1 MKNYLSINS
10 LIPSFNKVLNIPGD
24 KSLSIRWVLLAS
36 QAIGKSKAYNLLES
50 DDVTSAII
58 SMRKLGVE
66 ILKKKRGCYEIN
78 GVGLSGF
85 KHKDNLNLNAGNSG
99 TFARLLCGTLAGN
112 IMNVNV
118 TGDSSLSKRDFS
130 RVVKPLKLFGIQIKT
145 NKNKLPITIKGTK
158 YLRPIFYKEEKG
170 SAQVKSAILLASLNT
185 PGQTVIKSKI
195 SRNHTEL
202 MFKNCLKIPLKLKK
216 YKNYE
221 IIKVD
226 GKTNYKGFN
235 YNIPGDISSAA
246 FFIALT
252 TLANNSQLKMKNVNY
267 NKSRIG
273 IIEILKKMKAKI
285 QITNIKNYKGERVA
299 DIFVTSSNNLIGI
312 DCPKSLNTKS
322 IDEFLIIFLV
332 CAKAK
337 GISRFIGINELRQK
351 ESDRLKMAAKFLKS
365 IGIKVDEKFD
375 SLKIYGNPNLKI
387 KKKVIIKNF
396 LKDHRVFMMSC
407 VAALTLGGNFKIYD
421 KNSINSSFPKFLD
434 LLKKLGAKI
443 DNKHL
448 N

>member
-10 LIPSFNKVLNIPGD
+10 LIPKFNKVLNVPGD

-50 DDVTSAII
+50 DDVINAIV
-58 SMRKLGVE
+58 SMRKLGVK
-66 ILKKKRGCYEIN
+66 ILKKKDCYEIN

-85 KHKDNLNLNAGNSG
+85 SHKNNLNLDAGNSG
-99 TFARLLCGTLAGN
+99 TFARLLCGALAGN
-112 IMNVNV
+112 IMNVKV

-130 RVVKPLKLFGIQIKT
+130 RVVKPLELFGINIKT
-145 NKNKLPITIKGTK
+145 NRNKMPITIRGSKF
-158 YLRPIFYKEEKG
+158 LRPIFYSEEKG

-185 PGQTVIKSKI
+185 PGQTIVKSKI

-202 MFKNCLKIPLKLKK
+202 MFKNCLNIPMKLKK

-221 IIKVD
+221 IIKVE

-252 TLANNSQLKMKNVNY
+252 ILANKSSIKMKNVNY

-285 QITNIKNYKGERVA
+285 KITNIKNYKGEKVA
-299 DIFVTSSNNLIGI
+299 DISVTSSKNLIGI
-312 DCPKSLNTKS
+312 NCPKSLNTKS
-322 IDEFLIIFLV
+322 IDEFLIIFLI

-337 GISRFIGINELRQK
+337 GVSKFIGISELRQK
-351 ESDRLKMAAKFLKS
+351 ESDRLKMAAKILRS
-365 IGIKVDEKFD
+365 IGINVDEKFD

-407 VAALTLGGNFKIYD
+407 VAALTLGGDFEIYD
-421 KNSINSSFPKFLD
+421 KNSINSSFPNFLD

-443 DNKHL
+443 DNTHL

>member
-10 LIPSFNKVLNIPGD
+10 LIPSFNKVLNVPGD

-50 DDVTSAII
+50 DDVISAIA
-58 SMRKLGVE
+58 SMRKLGVR
-66 ILKKKRGCYEIN
+66 ILRRRSFYEIK
-78 GVGLSGF
+78 GVGLSGYR
-85 KHKDNLNLNAGNSG
+85 HKNNLNLNAGNSG

-112 IMNVNV
+112 VKNVKV

-130 RVVKPLKLFGIQIKT
+130 RVVKPLELFGINIKT
-145 NKNKLPITIKGTK
+145 KKNKLPITIKGSK
-158 YLRPIFYKEEKG
+158 YLRPIFYNEVKG

-185 PGQTVIKSKI
+185 PGQTIVKSKI

-202 MFKNCLKIPLKLKK
+202 MFKNCLKIPLKHKR

-221 IIKVD
+221 IIKVE
-226 GKTNYKGFN
+226 GKTNYKGFD

-252 TLANNSQLKMKNVNY
+252 ILANKSKLKMKNVNY

-273 IIEILKKMKAKI
+273 IIEILKKMRAKI
-285 QITNIKNYKGERVA
+285 KVANIKNYKGEKVA
-299 DIFVTSSNNLIGI
+299 DITVTSSKNLIGI
-312 DCPKSLNTKS
+312 NCPKSLNTKS
-322 IDEFLIIFLV
+322 IDEFLTIFLV

-337 GISRFIGINELRQK
+337 GISKFIGISELREK
-351 ESDRLKMAAKFLKS
+351 ESDRLKIAANFLKS

-375 SLKIYGNPNLKI
+375 SLKIYGNPKLEI
-387 KKKVIIKNF
+387 KKQVIIKNF
-396 LKDHRVFMMSC
+396 LMDHRVFMMSC

-421 KNSINSSFPKFLD
+421 KKSINSSFPNFLD
-434 LLKKLGAKI
+434 LLKKLGAKF
-443 DNKHL
+443 DNIQL

>member
-10 LIPSFNKVLNIPGD
+10 LIPKFNKVLNVPGD

-50 DDVTSAII
+50 DDVINAIV
-58 SMRKLGVE
+58 SMRKLGVK
-66 ILKKKRGCYEIN
+66 ILKKKDCYEIN

-85 KHKDNLNLNAGNSG
+85 SHKNNLNLDAGNSG
-99 TFARLLCGTLAGN
+99 TFARLLCGALAGN
-112 IMNVNV
+112 IMNVKV

-130 RVVKPLKLFGIQIKT
+130 RVVKPLELFGINIKT
-145 NKNKLPITIKGTK
+145 NRNKMPISIRGSKF
-158 YLRPIFYKEEKG
+158 LRPIFYKEEKG

-185 PGQTVIKSKI
+185 PGQTIIKSKI

-202 MFKNCLKIPLKLKK
+202 MFKNCLNIPMKLKK

-221 IIKVD
+221 IIKVE

-252 TLANNSQLKMKNVNY
+252 ILANKSSIKMKNVNY

-285 QITNIKNYKGERVA
+285 KITNIKNYKGEKVA
-299 DIFVTSSNNLIGI
+299 DISVTSSKNLIGI
-312 DCPKSLNTKS
+312 NCPKSLNTKS

-337 GISRFIGINELRQK
+337 GVSKFIGISELRQK
-351 ESDRLKMAAKFLKS
+351 ESDRLKMAARILRS
-365 IGIKVDEKFD
+365 IGINVDEKFD

-407 VAALTLGGNFKIYD
+407 VAALTLGGDFEIYD
-421 KNSINSSFPKFLD
+421 KNSINSSFPNFLD

-443 DNKHL
+443 DNTHL

>member
-10 LIPSFNKVLNIPGD
+10 LIPSFNKVLNVPGD

-50 DDVTSAII
+50 DDVISAIA
-58 SMRKLGVE
+58 SMRKLGVR
-66 ILKKKRGCYEIN
+66 ILRRRSLYEIK
-78 GVGLSGF
+78 GVGLRGYR
-85 KHKDNLNLNAGNSG
+85 HKNNLNLNADNSG
-99 TFARLLCGTLAGN
+99 TFARLLCGALAGN
-112 IMNVNV
+112 VKNVKV
-118 TGDSSLSKRDFS
+118 TGDTSLSNRDFS
-130 RVVKPLKLFGIQIKT
+130 RVVKPLELFGVKIKT
-145 NKNKLPITIKGTK
+145 KKNKLPIIIKGSK

-185 PGQTVIKSKI
+185 PGQTIVKSKL

-202 MFKNCLKIPLKLKK
+202 MFKNCLKIPLKLKR

-221 IIKVD
+221 IIKVE
-226 GKTNYKGFN
+226 GKTNYKGFD

-252 TLANNSQLKMKNVNY
+252 ILANKSKLKMKNVNY

-273 IIEILKKMKAKI
+273 IIEILKKMRAKI
-285 QITNIKNYKGERVA
+285 KVANIKNYKGEKVA
-299 DIFVTSSNNLIGI
+299 DITVTSSKNLIGI
-312 DCPKSLNTKS
+312 NCPKSLNTKS
-322 IDEFLIIFLV
+322 IDEFLTIFLV

-337 GISRFIGINELRQK
+337 GISKFIGISELREK
-351 ESDRLKMAAKFLKS
+351 ESDRLKIAANFLKS

-375 SLKIYGNPNLKI
+375 SLKIYGNPKLEI
-387 KKKVIIKNF
+387 KKQVIIKNF
-396 LKDHRVFMMSC
+396 LMDHRVFMMSC

-421 KNSINSSFPKFLD
+421 KKSINSSFPNFLD
-434 LLKKLGAKI
+434 LLKKLGAKF
-443 DNKHL
+443 DNIQL

>member
-50 DDVTSAII
+50 DDVISAIV

-66 ILKKKRGCYEIN
+66 ILKIRGCYEIN

-85 KHKDNLNLNAGNSG
+85 SHKNNVNLNAGNSG

-112 IMNVNV
+112 IVNVKV
-118 TGDSSLSKRDFS
+118 TGDTSLSKRDFS
-130 RVVKPLKLFGIQIKT
+130 RVVKPLELFGVHIKT
-145 NKNKLPITIKGTK
+145 NKNKLPITIKGSK
-158 YLRPIFYKEEKG
+158 YLRPIFYKEDKG

-185 PGQTVIKSKI
+185 PGQTIIKSKI

-252 TLANNSQLKMKNVNY
+252 ILANKSQLKMKNVNY

-273 IIEILKKMKAKI
+273 IIEIFKKMRAKI
-285 QITNIKNYKGERVA
+285 KITNIKNYKGEKVA

-351 ESDRLKMAAKFLKS
+351 ESDRLKMAARFLKS

-387 KKKVIIKNF
+387 NKKVIIKNF

-421 KNSINSSFPKFLD
+421 KKSINSSFPNFLD
-434 LLKKLGAKI
+434 LLKKLGAKF
-443 DNKHL
+443 DNMQL

>member
-50 DDVTSAII
+50 EDVISAII

-66 ILKKKRGCYEIN
+66 ILKRRGCYEIN

-85 KHKDNLNLNAGNSG
+85 RHKNNVSLDAGNSG

-112 IMNVNV
+112 LTNVKV

-130 RVVKPLKLFGIQIKT
+130 RVVKPLKLFGISIKT
-145 NKNKLPITIKGTK
+145 NKNKLPIVIKGSK
-158 YLRPIFYKEEKG
+158 FLRPIFYKEEKG

-185 PGQTVIKSKI
+185 PGQTIVKSKI
-195 SRNHTEL
+195 SRDHTEL

-216 YKNYE
+216 YKNHE
-221 IIKVD
+221 IIKVH

-252 TLANNSQLKMKNVNY
+252 VLANKSRLRMKNVNY

-285 QITNIKNYKGERVA
+285 KITNIKNYKGEKVA
-299 DIFVTSSNNLIGI
+299 DISVTSSKNLIGI
-312 DCPKSLNTKS
+312 NCPKSLNTRS

-337 GISRFIGINELRQK
+337 GISKFVGINELRQK

-375 SLKIYGNPNLKI
+375 SLKIYGNPDLKI

-421 KNSINSSFPKFLD
+421 KNSINSSFPNFLD
-434 LLKKLGAKI
+434 LLKKLGANV
-443 DNKHL
+443 DNTHL

>member
-10 LIPSFNKVLNIPGD
+10 LIPSFNKALNIPGD

-50 DDVTSAII
+50 DDVISAIV
-58 SMRKLGVE
+58 SMRKLGVK
-66 ILKKKRGCYEIN
+66 ILKKKDCYEIN

-85 KHKDNLNLNAGNSG
+85 SHKNNLNLDAGNSG
-99 TFARLLCGTLAGN
+99 TFARLLCGALAGN
-112 IMNVNV
+112 IMNVKV
-118 TGDSSLSKRDFS
+118 TGDPSLSKRDFS
-130 RVVKPLKLFGIQIKT
+130 RVVKPLELFGISIKT
-145 NKNKLPITIKGTK
+145 TRNKMPITVRGSKF
-158 YLRPIFYKEEKG
+158 LRPIFYKEEKG

-185 PGQTVIKSKI
+185 PGQTIVKSKI

-202 MFKNCLKIPLKLKK
+202 MFKNCLNIPLKLKK

-221 IIKVD
+221 IIKVE

-252 TLANNSQLKMKNVNY
+252 ILANKSSIKMKNVNY

-285 QITNIKNYKGERVA
+285 KITNIKNYKGEKVA
-299 DIFVTSSNNLIGI
+299 DISVTSSKNLIGI
-312 DCPKSLNTKS
+312 NCPKSLNTKS
-322 IDEFLIIFLV
+322 IDEFLIIFLL

-337 GISRFIGINELRQK
+337 GISKFIGISELRQK
-351 ESDRLKMAAKFLKS
+351 ESDRLKMAARFLKS
-365 IGIKVDEKFD
+365 IGINVDEKFD

-387 KKKVIIKNF
+387 KKKIIIKNF

-407 VAALTLGGNFKIYD
+407 VAALTLGGDFEIYD
-421 KNSINSSFPKFLD
+421 KNSINSSFPNFLD

-443 DNKHL
+443 DNTHL

>member
-10 LIPSFNKVLNIPGD
+10 LIPKFNKVLNVPGD

-50 DDVTSAII
+50 DDVISAIV
-58 SMRKLGVE
+58 SMRKLGVK
-66 ILKKKRGCYEIN
+66 ILKKKDCYEIN

-85 KHKDNLNLNAGNSG
+85 SHKNNLNLDAGNSG
-99 TFARLLCGTLAGN
+99 TFARLLCGALAGN
-112 IMNVNV
+112 IMNVKV
-118 TGDSSLSKRDFS
+118 TGDPSLSKRDFS
-130 RVVKPLKLFGIQIKT
+130 RVVKPLELFGISIKT
-145 NKNKLPITIKGTK
+145 TRNKMPITVRGSKF
-158 YLRPIFYKEEKG
+158 LRPIFYKEEKG

-185 PGQTVIKSKI
+185 PGQTIVKSKI

-252 TLANNSQLKMKNVNY
+252 ILANKSRIRMNNVNY

-285 QITNIKNYKGERVA
+285 KITNIKNYKGEKVA
-299 DIFVTSSNNLIGI
+299 DISVTSSKNLIGI
-312 DCPKSLNTKS
+312 NCPKSLNTRS

-337 GISRFIGINELRQK
+337 GISKFIGISELRQK

-375 SLKIYGNPNLKI
+375 SLKIYGNPNLRI
-387 KKKVIIKNF
+387 KRKVIIKNF

-421 KNSINSSFPKFLD
+421 INSINSSFPNFLD

-443 DNKHL
+443 HNTQL

>member
-50 DDVTSAII
+50 EDVISAII

-66 ILKKKRGCYEIN
+66 ILKRRGCYEIN

-85 KHKDNLNLNAGNSG
+85 RHKNNVSLDAGNSG

-112 IMNVNV
+112 ITNVKV

-130 RVVKPLKLFGIQIKT
+130 RVVKPLKLFGISIKT
-145 NKNKLPITIKGTK
+145 NKNKLPIVIKGSK
-158 YLRPIFYKEEKG
+158 FLRPIFYKEEKG

-185 PGQTVIKSKI
+185 PGQTIVKSKI
-195 SRNHTEL
+195 SRDHTEL

-216 YKNYE
+216 YKNHE
-221 IIKVD
+221 IIKVH

-252 TLANNSQLKMKNVNY
+252 ILANKSRLRMKNVNY

-285 QITNIKNYKGERVA
+285 KITNIKNYKGEKVA
-299 DIFVTSSNNLIGI
+299 DISVTSSKNLIGI
-312 DCPKSLNTKS
+312 NCPKSLNTRS

-337 GISRFIGINELRQK
+337 GISKFVGINELRQK

-375 SLKIYGNPNLKI
+375 SLKIYGNPDLKI

-407 VAALTLGGNFKIYD
+407 VAALTLGGNSKIYD
-421 KNSINSSFPKFLD
+421 KNSINSSFPNFLD
-434 LLKKLGAKI
+434 LLKKLGANV
-443 DNKHL
+443 DNTHL

>member
-1 MKNYLSINS
+1 
-10 LIPSFNKVLNIPGD
+10 
-24 KSLSIRWVLLAS
+24 
-36 QAIGKSKAYNLLES
+36 
-50 DDVTSAII
+50 
-58 SMRKLGVE
+58 
-66 ILKKKRGCYEIN
+66 
-78 GVGLSGF
+78 
-85 KHKDNLNLNAGNSG
+85 
-99 TFARLLCGTLAGN
+99 
-112 IMNVNV
+112 MNVKV

-130 RVVKPLKLFGIQIKT
+130 RVVKPLELFGINIKT
-145 NKNKLPITIKGTK
+145 NRNKMPISIRGSKF
-158 YLRPIFYKEEKG
+158 LRPIFYKEEKG

-185 PGQTVIKSKI
+185 PGQTIVKSKI

-202 MFKNCLKIPLKLKK
+202 MFKNCLKIPLKIKRS
-216 YKNYE
+216 NGYE

-252 TLANNSQLKMKNVNY
+252 ILANKSRIRMNNVNY

-285 QITNIKNYKGERVA
+285 KITNIKNYKGEKVA
-299 DIFVTSSNNLIGI
+299 DISVTSSKNLIGI
-312 DCPKSLNTKS
+312 NCPKSLNTRS

-337 GISRFIGINELRQK
+337 GISKFVGINELRQK

-375 SLKIYGNPNLKI
+375 SLKIYGNPNLRI
-387 KKKVIIKNF
+387 KRKVIIKNF

-421 KNSINSSFPKFLD
+421 KNSINSSFPNFLD
-434 LLKKLGAKI
+434 LLKKLGANF
-443 DNKHL
+443 DNTHL
-448 N
+448 NWQNVIKIIWN

>member
-10 LIPSFNKVLNIPGD
+10 LIPSFNKVLNVPGD
-24 KSLSIRWVLLAS
+24 KSISIRWVLLAS

-50 DDVTSAII
+50 DDVISAIV
-58 SMRKLGVE
+58 SMRKLGVK
-66 ILKKKRGCYEIN
+66 IFKRRDFYEIK

-85 KHKDNLNLNAGNSG
+85 NHKNNINLNAGNSG

-112 IMNVNV
+112 VKNVKV
-118 TGDSSLSKRDFS
+118 TGDTSLSKRDFS
-130 RVVKPLKLFGIQIKT
+130 RVVKPLELFGISIKT
-145 NKNKLPITIKGTK
+145 KKNKLPITVKGSK
-158 YLRPIFYKEEKG
+158 YLSPIFYKEDKG

-185 PGQTVIKSKI
+185 PGQTIVKSKI
-195 SRNHTEL
+195 SRNHTEV

-221 IIKVD
+221 IIKVE
-226 GKTNYKGFN
+226 GKKNYKGFD
-235 YNIPGDISSAA
+235 YKIPGDISSAA

-252 TLANNSQLKMKNVNY
+252 ILAKKSSLKMKNVNY
-267 NKSRIG
+267 NKSRTG

-285 QITNIKNYKGERVA
+285 KVTNIKNYKGEKVA
-299 DIFVTSSNNLIGI
+299 DIYVTSSKNLIGI
-312 DCPKSLNTKS
+312 NCPKSLNTKS

-337 GISRFIGINELRQK
+337 GISKFIGINELREK
-351 ESDRLKMAAKFLKS
+351 ESDRLKIAASFLRS
-365 IGIKVDEKFD
+365 IGIKIDEKFD

-387 KKKVIIKNF
+387 KKQVIIKNF

-407 VAALTLGGNFKIYD
+407 VAALTLGGDFKIYD
-421 KNSINSSFPKFLD
+421 KQSINSSFPNFLN

-443 DNKHL
+443 DNSQL

>member
-50 DDVTSAII
+50 EDVISAII

-66 ILKKKRGCYEIN
+66 ILKRRGCYEIN

-85 KHKDNLNLNAGNSG
+85 RHNNNVNLDAGNSG
-99 TFARLLCGTLAGN
+99 TFARLLCGALAGN
-112 IMNVNV
+112 IMNVKV
-118 TGDSSLSKRDFS
+118 TGDPSLSKRDFS
-130 RVVKPLKLFGIQIKT
+130 RVVKPLELFGINIKT
-145 NKNKLPITIKGTK
+145 NKNKLPIVIKGSK
-158 YLRPIFYKEEKG
+158 FLRPIFYKEEKG

-216 YKNYE
+216 YKNHE
-221 IIKVD
+221 IIKVH

-252 TLANNSQLKMKNVNY
+252 VLANKSRLRMKNVNY

-285 QITNIKNYKGERVA
+285 KITNIKNYKGEKVA
-299 DIFVTSSNNLIGI
+299 DISVTSSKNLIGI
-312 DCPKSLNTKS
+312 NCPKSLNTRS

-337 GISRFIGINELRQK
+337 GISKFVGINELRQK

-375 SLKIYGNPNLKI
+375 SLKIYGNPDLKI

-421 KNSINSSFPKFLD
+421 KNSINSSFPNFLD

-443 DNKHL
+443 DNTHL

>member
-1 MKNYLSINS
+1 MKNYLSINT
-10 LIPSFNKVLNIPGD
+10 LIPSFNKVLNVPGD

-50 DDVTSAII
+50 DDVISAIA
-58 SMRKLGVE
+58 SMRKLGVR
-66 ILKKKRGCYEIN
+66 ILRRRSFYEIK
-78 GVGLSGF
+78 GVGLSGYR
-85 KHKDNLNLNAGNSG
+85 HKNNLNLNAGNSG
-99 TFARLLCGTLAGN
+99 TFARLLCGALAGN
-112 IMNVNV
+112 VKNVKV
-118 TGDSSLSKRDFS
+118 TGDTSLSNRDFS
-130 RVVKPLKLFGIQIKT
+130 RVVKPLELFGVKIKT
-145 NKNKLPITIKGTK
+145 KKNKLPIIIKGSK

-185 PGQTVIKSKI
+185 PGQTIVKSKL

-202 MFKNCLKIPLKLKK
+202 MFKNCLKIPLKLKR

-221 IIKVD
+221 IIKVE
-226 GKTNYKGFN
+226 GKTNYKGFD

-252 TLANNSQLKMKNVNY
+252 ILANKSKLKMKNVNY

-273 IIEILKKMKAKI
+273 IIEILKKMRAKI
-285 QITNIKNYKGERVA
+285 KVANIKNYKGEKVA
-299 DIFVTSSNNLIGI
+299 DITVTSSKNLIGI
-312 DCPKSLNTKS
+312 NCPKSLNTKS
-322 IDEFLIIFLV
+322 IDEFLTIFLV

-337 GISRFIGINELRQK
+337 GISKFIGISELREK
-351 ESDRLKMAAKFLKS
+351 ESDRLKIAANFLKS

-375 SLKIYGNPNLKI
+375 SLKIYGNPKLEI

-396 LKDHRVFMMSC
+396 LMDHRVFMMSC

-421 KNSINSSFPKFLD
+421 KKSINSSFPNFLD
-434 LLKKLGAKI
+434 LLKKLGAKF
-443 DNKHL
+443 DNIQL

>member
-50 DDVTSAII
+50 EDVISAII

-66 ILKKKRGCYEIN
+66 ILKRRGCYEIN

-85 KHKDNLNLNAGNSG
+85 RHKDNVSLDAGNSG

-112 IMNVNV
+112 ITNVKV

-130 RVVKPLKLFGIQIKT
+130 RVVKPLKLFGISIKT
-145 NKNKLPITIKGTK
+145 NKNKLPIVIKGSK
-158 YLRPIFYKEEKG
+158 FLRPIFYKEEKG

-185 PGQTVIKSKI
+185 PGQTIIKSKI

-216 YKNYE
+216 YKNHE
-221 IIKVD
+221 IIKVH

-252 TLANNSQLKMKNVNY
+252 VLANKSRLRMKNVNY

-285 QITNIKNYKGERVA
+285 KITNIKNYKGEKVA
-299 DIFVTSSNNLIGI
+299 DISVTSSKNLIGI
-312 DCPKSLNTKS
+312 NCPKSLNTRS

-337 GISRFIGINELRQK
+337 GISKFVGINELRQK

-375 SLKIYGNPNLKI
+375 SLKIYGNPNLRI
-387 KKKVIIKNF
+387 KRKVIIKNF

-421 KNSINSSFPKFLD
+421 KNSINSSFPNFLD
-434 LLKKLGAKI
+434 LLKKLGANV
-443 DNKHL
+443 DNTHL

>member
-10 LIPSFNKVLNIPGD
+10 LIPSFNKVLNVPGD

-50 DDVTSAII
+50 DDVISAIA
-58 SMRKLGVE
+58 SMRKLGVR
-66 ILKKKRGCYEIN
+66 ILRRRSFYEIK
-78 GVGLSGF
+78 GVGLSGYR
-85 KHKDNLNLNAGNSG
+85 HKNNLNLNAGNSG
-99 TFARLLCGTLAGN
+99 TFARLLCGALAGN
-112 IMNVNV
+112 VKNVKV
-118 TGDSSLSKRDFS
+118 TGDTSLSNRDFS
-130 RVVKPLKLFGIQIKT
+130 RVVKPLELFGVKIKT
-145 NKNKLPITIKGTK
+145 KKNKLPIIIKGSK

-185 PGQTVIKSKI
+185 PGQTIVKSKL

-202 MFKNCLKIPLKLKK
+202 MFKNCLKIPLKLKR

-221 IIKVD
+221 IIKVE
-226 GKTNYKGFN
+226 GKTNYKGFD

-252 TLANNSQLKMKNVNY
+252 ILANKSKLKMKNVNY

-273 IIEILKKMKAKI
+273 IIEILKKMRAKI
-285 QITNIKNYKGERVA
+285 KVANIKNYKGEKVA
-299 DIFVTSSNNLIGI
+299 DITVTSSKNLIGI
-312 DCPKSLNTKS
+312 NCPKSLNTKS
-322 IDEFLIIFLV
+322 IDEFLTIFLV

-337 GISRFIGINELRQK
+337 GISKFIGISELREK
-351 ESDRLKMAAKFLKS
+351 ESDRLKIAANFLKS

-375 SLKIYGNPNLKI
+375 SLKIYGNPKLEI
-387 KKKVIIKNF
+387 KKQVIIKNF
-396 LKDHRVFMMSC
+396 LMDHRVFMMSC

-421 KNSINSSFPKFLD
+421 KKSINSSFPNFLD
-434 LLKKLGAKI
+434 LLKKLGAKF
-443 DNKHL
+443 DNIQL

>member
-145 NKNKLPITIKGTK
+145 NKNKLPITIKGSK

>member
-1 MKNYLSINS
+1 MKNYLSINT
-10 LIPSFNKVLNIPGD
+10 LIPSFNKVLNVPGD

-50 DDVTSAII
+50 DDVISAIA
-58 SMRKLGVE
+58 SMRKLGVR
-66 ILKKKRGCYEIN
+66 ILRRRSFYEIK
-78 GVGLSGF
+78 GVGLSGYR
-85 KHKDNLNLNAGNSG
+85 HKNNLNLNAGNSG
-99 TFARLLCGTLAGN
+99 TFARLLCGALAGN
-112 IMNVNV
+112 VKNVKV
-118 TGDSSLSKRDFS
+118 TGDTSLSNRDFS
-130 RVVKPLKLFGIQIKT
+130 RVVKPLELFGVKIKT
-145 NKNKLPITIKGTK
+145 KKNKLPIIIKGSK

-185 PGQTVIKSKI
+185 PGQTIVKSKL

-202 MFKNCLKIPLKLKK
+202 MFKNCLKIPLKLKR

-221 IIKVD
+221 IIKVE
-226 GKTNYKGFN
+226 GKTNYKGFD

-252 TLANNSQLKMKNVNY
+252 ILANKSKLKMKNVNY

-273 IIEILKKMKAKI
+273 IIEILKKMRAKI
-285 QITNIKNYKGERVA
+285 KVANIKNYKGEKVA
-299 DIFVTSSNNLIGI
+299 DITVTSSKNLIGI
-312 DCPKSLNTKS
+312 NCPKSLNTKS
-322 IDEFLIIFLV
+322 IDEFLTIFLV

-337 GISRFIGINELRQK
+337 GISKFIGISELREK
-351 ESDRLKMAAKFLKS
+351 ESDRLKIAANFLKS

-375 SLKIYGNPNLKI
+375 SLKIYGNPKLEI
-387 KKKVIIKNF
+387 KKQVIIKNF
-396 LKDHRVFMMSC
+396 LMDHRVFMMSC

-421 KNSINSSFPKFLD
+421 KKSINSSFPNFLD
-434 LLKKLGAKI
+434 LLKKLGAKFENI
-443 DNKHL
+443 QL

>member
-50 DDVTSAII
+50 EDVISAII

-66 ILKKKRGCYEIN
+66 ILKRRGCYEIN

-85 KHKDNLNLNAGNSG
+85 RHKNNVSLDAGNSG

-112 IMNVNV
+112 ITNVKV

-130 RVVKPLKLFGIQIKT
+130 RVVKPLKLFGISIKT
-145 NKNKLPITIKGTK
+145 NKNKLPIVIKGSK
-158 YLRPIFYKEEKG
+158 FLRPIFYKEEKG

-185 PGQTVIKSKI
+185 PGQTIVKSKI
-195 SRNHTEL
+195 SRDHTEL

-216 YKNYE
+216 YKNHE
-221 IIKVD
+221 IIKVH

-252 TLANNSQLKMKNVNY
+252 VLANKSKIRMKNVNY

-273 IIEILKKMKAKI
+273 IIEILRKMKAKI
-285 QITNIKNYKGERVA
+285 KITNIKNYKGEKVA
-299 DIFVTSSNNLIGI
+299 DISVTSSKNLIGI
-312 DCPKSLNTKS
+312 NCPKSLNTRS

-337 GISRFIGINELRQK
+337 GISKFVGINELRQK

-375 SLKIYGNPNLKI
+375 SLKIYGNPDLKI

-421 KNSINSSFPKFLD
+421 KNSINSSFPNFLD
-434 LLKKLGAKI
+434 LLKKLGANV
-443 DNKHL
+443 DNTHL

>member
-10 LIPSFNKVLNIPGD
+10 LIPSYNKVLNVPGD
-24 KSLSIRWVLLAS
+24 KSLSIRWILLAS

-50 DDVTSAII
+50 DDVISAII

-66 ILKKKRGCYEIN
+66 ILKRRDCYEIN

-85 KHKDNLNLNAGNSG
+85 RHKNNINLDAGNSG

-130 RVVKPLKLFGIQIKT
+130 RVVKPLELFGINIKT
-145 NKNKLPITIKGTK
+145 NKNKLPMTIKGSK
-158 YLRPIFYKEEKG
+158 FLRPIFYKEEKG

-185 PGQTVIKSKI
+185 PGQTIIKSKI

-235 YNIPGDISSAA
+235 YIIPGDISSAA

-252 TLANNSQLKMKNVNY
+252 ILANKSRLKIKNVNY

-273 IIEILKKMKAKI
+273 IIEIFKKMRAKI
-285 QITNIKNYKGERVA
+285 KVTNITKYNGEKVA
-299 DIFVTSSNNLIGI
+299 DISVTSSKNLIGI
-312 DCPKSLNTKS
+312 NCPKSLNTKS

-375 SLKIYGNPNLKI
+375 SLKIYGNPDLKI

-421 KNSINSSFPKFLD
+421 INSINSSFPNFLD

-443 DNKHL
+443 HNTQL

>member
-50 DDVTSAII
+50 EDVISAII

-66 ILKKKRGCYEIN
+66 ILKRRGCYEIN

-85 KHKDNLNLNAGNSG
+85 RHKDNVSLDAGNSG

-112 IMNVNV
+112 ITNVKV

-130 RVVKPLKLFGIQIKT
+130 RVVKPLKLFGISIKT
-145 NKNKLPITIKGTK
+145 NKNKLPIVIKGSK
-158 YLRPIFYKEEKG
+158 FLRPIFYKEEKG

-185 PGQTVIKSKI
+185 PGQTIVKSKI
-195 SRNHTEL
+195 SRDHTEL
-202 MFKNCLKIPLKLKK
+202 MFKNCLKIPLTLKK
-216 YKNYE
+216 YKNHE
-221 IIKVD
+221 IIKVH

-252 TLANNSQLKMKNVNY
+252 VLANKSRLRMKNVNY

-285 QITNIKNYKGERVA
+285 KITNIKNYKGEKVA
-299 DIFVTSSNNLIGI
+299 DISVTSSKNLIGI
-312 DCPKSLNTKS
+312 NCPKSLNTRS

-337 GISRFIGINELRQK
+337 GISKFVGINELRQK

-375 SLKIYGNPNLKI
+375 SLKIYGNPDLKI

-421 KNSINSSFPKFLD
+421 KNSINSSFPNFLD
-434 LLKKLGAKI
+434 LLKKLGANV
-443 DNKHL
+443 DNTHL
-448 N
+448 K

>member
-10 LIPSFNKVLNIPGD
+10 LIPSFNKILNIPGD

-50 DDVTSAII
+50 DDVTSAIV
-58 SMRKLGVE
+58 SMRKLGVK
-66 ILKKKRGCYEIN
+66 ILKRNGCYEIN
-78 GVGLSGF
+78 GVGLNGF
-85 KHKDNLNLNAGNSG
+85 RHKNNLNIDAGNSG
-99 TFARLLCGTLAGN
+99 TFARLLCGALAGN
-112 IMNVNV
+112 IKNIRVK
-118 TGDSSLSKRDFS
+118 GDPSLSKRDFS
-130 RVVKPLKLFGIQIKT
+130 RVVKPLELFGVSIKT
-145 NKNKLPITIKGTK
+145 KKNKLPIIIKGSK
-158 YLRPIFYKEEKG
+158 YLRPIFYEEEKG

-185 PGQTVIKSKI
+185 PGQTIIKSKI

-202 MFKNCLKIPLKLKK
+202 MFKNCLKIPLKLRS

-221 IIKVD
+221 IIKVE
-226 GKTNYKGFN
+226 GKKNYKDFN
-235 YNIPGDISSAA
+235 YKIPGDISSAA

-252 TLANNSQLKMKNVNY
+252 VLADKSRLKLKNVNY

-273 IIEILKKMKAKI
+273 IIEILKKMRAKI
-285 QITNIKNYKGERVA
+285 KITNVKNYKGEKVA
-299 DIFVTSSNNLIGI
+299 DISVASSKNLIGI
-312 DCPKSLNTKS
+312 KCPKSFNSKT

-337 GISRFIGINELRQK
+337 GISKFVGIKELRQK
-351 ESDRLKMAAKFLKS
+351 ESDRLRIAARFLKS
-365 IGIKVDEKFD
+365 IGIKVDEQFD
-375 SLKIYGNPNLKI
+375 SLKIYGNPDLKI
-387 KKKVIIKNF
+387 SKQVVIKNF

-407 VAALTLGGNFKIYD
+407 VAALTLGGDFKIYD
-421 KNSINSSFPKFLD
+421 RKSINSSFPNFLD

-443 DNKHL
+443 VNKRL

>member
-10 LIPSFNKVLNIPGD
+10 LIPTYNKVLNVPGD
-24 KSLSIRWVLLAS
+24 KSLSIRWILLAS

-50 DDVTSAII
+50 DDVISAII

-66 ILKKKRGCYEIN
+66 ILKRRDCYEIN

-85 KHKDNLNLNAGNSG
+85 RHKNNINLDAGNSG

-130 RVVKPLKLFGIQIKT
+130 RVVKPLELFGINIKT
-145 NKNKLPITIKGTK
+145 NKNKLPMTIKGSK
-158 YLRPIFYKEEKG
+158 FLRPIFYKEEKG

-185 PGQTVIKSKI
+185 PGQTIIKSKI

-235 YNIPGDISSAA
+235 YIIPGDISSAA

-252 TLANNSQLKMKNVNY
+252 ILANKSRLKIKNVNY

-273 IIEILKKMKAKI
+273 IIEIFKKMRAKI
-285 QITNIKNYKGERVA
+285 KVTNITKYNGEKVA
-299 DIFVTSSNNLIGI
+299 DISVTSSKNLIGI
-312 DCPKSLNTKS
+312 NCPKSLNTKS

-337 GISRFIGINELRQK
+337 GISKFIGISELRQK

-375 SLKIYGNPNLKI
+375 SLKIYGNPDLKI

-421 KNSINSSFPKFLD
+421 INSINSSFPNFLD

-443 DNKHL
+443 HNTQL

>member
-10 LIPSFNKVLNIPGD
+10 QIPSFNKVLNIPGD

-50 DDVTSAII
+50 EDVISAII

-66 ILKKKRGCYEIN
+66 ILKRRGCYEIN

-85 KHKDNLNLNAGNSG
+85 RHKNNLRLDAGNSG

-112 IMNVNV
+112 ISNVKV

-130 RVVKPLKLFGIQIKT
+130 RVVKPLELFGISIKT
-145 NKNKLPITIKGTK
+145 NKNKLPIIIKGSK
-158 YLRPIFYKEEKG
+158 FLRPIFYKEEKG

-185 PGQTVIKSKI
+185 PGQTIIKSKI

-252 TLANNSQLKMKNVNY
+252 ILANKSRIRMNNVNY

-285 QITNIKNYKGERVA
+285 KITNIKNYKGEKVA
-299 DIFVTSSNNLIGI
+299 DISVTSSKNLIGI
-312 DCPKSLNTKS
+312 NCPKSLNTRS

-337 GISRFIGINELRQK
+337 GISKFVGINELRQK

-375 SLKIYGNPNLKI
+375 SLKIYGNPNLRI
-387 KKKVIIKNF
+387 KRKVIIKNF

-421 KNSINSSFPKFLD
+421 KNSINSSFPNFLD
-434 LLKKLGAKI
+434 LLKKLGANF
-443 DNKHL
+443 DNTHL

>member
-50 DDVTSAII
+50 EDVISAII

-66 ILKKKRGCYEIN
+66 ILKRRGCYEIN

-85 KHKDNLNLNAGNSG
+85 RHKNNVSLDAGNSG

-112 IMNVNV
+112 ITNVKV

-130 RVVKPLKLFGIQIKT
+130 RVVKPLKLFGISIKT
-145 NKNKLPITIKGTK
+145 NKNKLPIVIKGSK
-158 YLRPIFYKEEKG
+158 FLRPIFYKEEKG

-185 PGQTVIKSKI
+185 PGQTIVKSKI
-195 SRNHTEL
+195 SRDHTEL

-216 YKNYE
+216 YKNHE
-221 IIKVD
+221 IIKVH

-252 TLANNSQLKMKNVNY
+252 VLANKSRLRMKNVNY

-285 QITNIKNYKGERVA
+285 KITNIKNYKGEKVA
-299 DIFVTSSNNLIGI
+299 DISVTSSKNLIGI
-312 DCPKSLNTKS
+312 NCPKSLNTRS

-337 GISRFIGINELRQK
+337 GISKFVGINELRQK

-375 SLKIYGNPNLKI
+375 SLKIYGNPDLKI

-421 KNSINSSFPKFLD
+421 KNSINSSFPNFLD
-434 LLKKLGAKI
+434 LLKKLGANV
-443 DNKHL
+443 DNTHL

>member
-50 DDVTSAII
+50 EDVISAII

-66 ILKKKRGCYEIN
+66 ILKRRGCYEIN

-85 KHKDNLNLNAGNSG
+85 RHKNNVSLDAGNSG

-112 IMNVNV
+112 ITNVKV

-130 RVVKPLKLFGIQIKT
+130 RVVKPLKLFGISIKT
-145 NKNKLPITIKGTK
+145 NKNKLPIVIKGSK
-158 YLRPIFYKEEKG
+158 FLRPIFYKEEKG

-185 PGQTVIKSKI
+185 PGQTIVKSKI
-195 SRNHTEL
+195 SRDHTEL

-216 YKNYE
+216 YKNHE
-221 IIKVD
+221 IIKVH

-252 TLANNSQLKMKNVNY
+252 VLANKSRLRMKNVNY

-273 IIEILKKMKAKI
+273 IIEILRKMKAKI
-285 QITNIKNYKGERVA
+285 KITNIKNYKGEKVA
-299 DIFVTSSNNLIGI
+299 DISVTSSKNLIGI
-312 DCPKSLNTKS
+312 NCPKSLNTRS

-337 GISRFIGINELRQK
+337 GISKFVGINELRQK

-375 SLKIYGNPNLKI
+375 SLKIYGNPDLKI

-421 KNSINSSFPKFLD
+421 KNSINSSFPNFLD
-434 LLKKLGAKI
+434 LLKKLGANV
-443 DNKHL
+443 DNTHL

>member
-10 LIPSFNKVLNIPGD
+10 LIPSFNKALNIPGD

-50 DDVTSAII
+50 DDVISAIV
-58 SMRKLGVE
+58 SMRKLGVK
-66 ILKKKRGCYEIN
+66 ILKKKDCYEIN

-85 KHKDNLNLNAGNSG
+85 SHKNNLNLDAGNSG
-99 TFARLLCGTLAGN
+99 TFARLLCGALAGN
-112 IMNVNV
+112 IMNVKV

-130 RVVKPLKLFGIQIKT
+130 RVVKPLELFGINIKT
-145 NKNKLPITIKGTK
+145 NKNKLPITIKGSK
-158 YLRPIFYKEEKG
+158 YLRPIFYKEDKG

-185 PGQTVIKSKI
+185 PGQTIVKSKI

-202 MFKNCLKIPLKLKK
+202 MFKNCLKIPLKIKRS
-216 YKNYE
+216 NGYE
-221 IIKVD
+221 IIKVN
-226 GKTNYKGFN
+226 GKTNYRGFN

-252 TLANNSQLKMKNVNY
+252 ILANKSRLKMKNINY

-273 IIEILKKMKAKI
+273 IIEILKKMRAKI
-285 QITNIKNYKGERVA
+285 KISNIKNYKGEKVA
-299 DIFVTSSNNLIGI
+299 DISVTSSKNLIGI
-312 DCPKSLNTKS
+312 NCPKSLNTKS

-337 GISRFIGINELRQK
+337 GISKFNGISELRQK

-365 IGIKVDEKFD
+365 IGIKIDEKFD

-387 KKKVIIKNF
+387 K
-396 LKDHRVFMMSC
+396 R
-407 VAALTLGGNFKIYD
+407 
-421 KNSINSSFPKFLD
+421 
-434 LLKKLGAKI
+434 KL
-443 DNKHL
+443 
-448 N
+448 